1 MALIMPDIPFHSGEM
16 MSDWQLT
23 ILLLVCIGL
32 ACVWLWSQYRLKLH
46 PLPTTGISHSYQR
59 LLLAKDCRLH
69 VIQYDNQSF
78 LVFETAGQL
87 VQLQQSKTEKTQ

>member
-1 MALIMPDIPFHSGEM
+1 MAPIMPDIPFHSGEM

-23 ILLLVCIGL
+23 IILL
-32 ACVWLWSQYRLKLH
+32 ACICLAIVWLWSQYRLKLH
-46 PLPTTGISHSYQR
+46 SLQITGIAHSYQR
-59 LLLAKDCRLH
+59 VSLAKDCRLH

-87 VQLQQSKTEKTQ
+87 VQLQQGKAEKPQ